1 MLYPPVA
8 DMLKNVDSRY
18 LLVNVVAQRA
28 RVISEEAEAFQEE
41 LTDKPVT
48 LAIREVAEGKLTA
61 DGNERKRNLRLIPGS
76 AFLSRNRHGKAQGP
90 ENRQH
95 NGTIC
100 LHIVKF
106 HCIRVLGP
114 TMTGSEYSSSS

>member
-28 RVISEEAEAFQEE
+28 RVISEEAEAFGEE
-41 LTDKPVT
+41 LPDKPVT

-61 DGNERKRNLRLIPGS
+61 TVKDEYRN
-76 AFLSRNRHGKAQGP
+76 
-90 ENRQH
+90 
-95 NGTIC
+95 
-100 LHIVKF
+100 
-106 HCIRVLGP
+106 
-114 TMTGSEYSSSS
+114 